1 MTRPSRLLPRQKRW
15 TRLLIFCGLF
25 WAVSCWFWIIF
36 VFSTTT
42 SILFHP
48 SSGLH
53 SSQSRLSSV
62 PSTRKDNNKFGTD
75 GYSVD
80 REDIKPRTDLRG
92 AKPVT
97 ENIESP
103 PLTIITTP
111 IVGKNNDDHDN
122 GQHSN
127 SNENNQDEI
136 NNSRPHFLD
145 EEPNAPTPPP
155 PPPQTSFT
163 YPLHAKSGTH
173 HAYLYI
179 GTPPQRQTVIVD
191 TGSRLTAFPCA
202 PHCTDCGSHAS
213 PIFQL
218 EESSTREILSCG
230 ECVLAERVSALE
242 RYFEGDGTG
251 GTSGDG
257 PGGGPSS
264 GFLRGSAALGSASDS
279 DNGKS
284 ENDRK
289 KNWDNGSYEGFF
301 AQQNNDRDGA
311 DSVSSSPE
319 WMKERVVPETCVN
332 NQCEISQRYT
342 EGSSWKAF
350 EVRDKVWLGSN
361 SQEDSL
367 LEHEAQATPFVFGCQ
382 ISEKGLFRD
391 QYADGIMGL
400 SLYPHTIIGALKK
413 NGSIG
418 NQSFSLCF
426 NKKGGHMSLGGIGS
440 QLFNQEDSV
449 SSPPEEQSSTNHSSD
464 HHHDLHHHHHI
475 KLGKHL
481 SPMKFVPLT
490 RRDVTHYS
498 VTVTGLSIG
507 HHALPSQ
514 ILKYLNDHKGTIIDS
529 GTTDSFLSHK
539 ISNAFH
545 LAWEKTTGK
554 KYHNRVQHLTYEQF
568 ARLPVIRF
576 ELEGGISWSVRPEA
590 YMELQES
597 SLSNGRR
604 SRRREEDANLEKGG
618 VVEKEIVQGPVLVD
632 EDILDFP
639 YYERWNGTY
648 SFVSRIYVDEPHGAV
663 LGSNVMMDH
672 DVYFDVDNKRIGVA
686 RSICAY

>member
-1 MTRPSRLLPRQKRW
+1 MPRPSRLLSRQKRW
-15 TRLLIFCGLF
+15 SHFFICCGLF
-25 WAVSCWFWIIF
+25 FAVSCWLWIIF

-48 SSGLH
+48 SNRLH
-53 SSQSRLSSV
+53 HLQSRPSSF
-62 PSTRKDNNKFGTD
+62 PSRQKYEISKKVVIDDYSD
-75 GYSVD
+75 GH
-80 REDIKPRTDLRG
+80 EEIQPRTELRG
-92 AKPVT
+92 AKPIPK
-97 ENIESP
+97 NESP
-103 PLTIITTP
+103 LQIR
-111 IVGKNNDDHDN
+111 NDDHEN
-122 GQHSN
+122 EQHSN
-127 SNENNQDEI
+127 DDNNLVEI
-136 NNSRPHFLD
+136 DNSFPRFLD
-145 EEPNAPTPPP
+145 DEPNAPSSPL
-155 PPPQTSFT
+155 PPPQTSFV

-202 PHCTDCGSHAS
+202 PHCPNCGSHAS
-213 PIFQL
+213 AMFRL
-218 EESSTREILSCG
+218 EDSSTHEIVPCG
-230 ECVLAERVSALE
+230 ECVLKERVSALE
-242 RYFEGDGTG
+242 RYFEGDGIG

-257 PGGGPSS
+257 PGGGPISVL
-264 GFLRGSAALGSASDS
+264 LRGSAGLGSTNENRLAEA
-279 DNGKS
+279 DNGVS
-284 ENDRK
+284 ENNRK
-289 KNWDNGSYEGFF
+289 ERWDDGSYEGFF
-301 AQQNNDRDGA
+301 AQQSNDHDGT
-311 DSVSSSPE
+311 DSMISSSKSI
-319 WMKERVVPETCVN
+319 KERIIPETCVN

-361 SQEDSL
+361 SLEDSL

-382 ISEKGLFRD
+382 VSEEGLFRD

-400 SLYPHTIIGALKK
+400 SLYPQTIIGTLKK

-426 NKKGGHMSLGGIGS
+426 NRKGGHMSLGGIGS
-440 QLFNQEDSV
+440 QLFHQQDNV
-449 SSPPEEQSSTNHSSD
+449 ASPPEEHTSTNHSSD
-464 HHHDLHHHHHI
+464 HYHYHYHHT

-481 SPMKFVPLT
+481 NPMGFIPLT

-498 VTVTGLSIG
+498 VTVTGLSVG
-507 HHALPSQ
+507 NHALPSQ

-539 ISNAFH
+539 ISSAFH

-568 ARLPVIRF
+568 ARLPAIEF
-576 ELEGGISWSVRPEA
+576 EFEGGVSWSVRPEA

-597 SLSNGRR
+597 SLSSHHR
-604 SRRREEDANLEKGG
+604 SRRRDQDRDLDEEKIVEEKK
-618 VVEKEIVQGPVLVD
+618 VHGPVLVD

-639 YYERWNGTY
+639 YYEKWNGTF

-672 DVYFDVDNKRIGVA
+672 DVYFDVANKRIGVA